1 MGWHRDCSSIYYL
14 NTTGVSLMSAELTIL
29 VADPNPHIRQFLK
42 REFMH
47 AGYKVFEASSY
58 NEIFFRITS
67 GEPPNLIIFDL
78 DLPYNSGL
86 DALKR
91 LQNLV
96 PPIPTII
103 YSDLTEFEGHPDI
116 RKTEAFVEKNDDPA
130 RLFDAVNGVIAKH
143 YQSRMHS

>member
-1 MGWHRDCSSIYYL
+1 
-14 NTTGVSLMSAELTIL
+14 MSAELTIL
-29 VADPNPHIRQFLK
+29 VADHNPHIRQLLK

-47 AGYKVFEASSY
+47 AGYKVFEASTY
-58 NEIFFRITS
+58 NDIFFRIT
-67 GEPPNLIIFDL
+67 GAAPPNLIIFDL
-78 DLPYNSGL
+78 DLPYTSGL

-103 YSDLTEFEGHPDI
+103 YSDLIEYEGHPDI
-116 RKTEAFVEKNDDPA
+116 GKTEAFVEKNGDPA
-130 RLFDAVNGVIAKH
+130 RLFEVVNGVIAKH